1 MEHAKAEMP
10 QEIKQ
15 PDFQKL
21 LDSLRKETAM
31 ANELTSRVSYFSNSL
46 KQIERKPKPENGS
59 GLSKEPQGV
68 IEHLWEQVWS
78 LRRSNE
84 EMEVV
89 ANHLQ
94 VIIGN

>member
-1 MEHAKAEMP
+1 MEYAKTEMP

-21 LDSLRKETAM
+21 LDSLRKETAI
-31 ANELTSRVSYFSNSL
+31 ANALTSKVSYLSNSL
-46 KQIERKPKPENGS
+46 KQIERKPLPEPS
-59 GLSKEPQGV
+59 PRLQKEPQGV
-68 IEHLWEQVWS
+68 IEHLWEQVWD

-84 EMEVV
+84 EMDVV

-94 VIIGN
+94 SIIGN